1 MSRRLF
7 EPGDPSPAVVL
18 NAAAESPF
26 LIICDHAG
34 RAVPGGLGDLG
45 LSPEAFERHIAWD
58 IGAAGVAG
66 KLAELLQAPCI
77 LQRYSRLVI
86 DCNRASGQP
95 DSIAEVSDGTTIPA
109 NLDLSLEDRAERLA
123 LIHAPYHAAIAA
135 ELDARAARGL
145 STAMVAIHSFTPVMR
160 DVARPWLMGVLH
172 LHDSRFSDAVLAELR
187 REERLNCGDNEPYKM
202 DGTDYTIPLHAI
214 GRGLPYVELEIRQ
227 DLIAAEDGQAEYAAL
242 LARVLPAALGSAG

>member
-18 NAAAESPF
+18 NAGADSPF

-34 RAVPGGLGDLG
+34 RAVPSGLGDLG
-45 LSPEAFERHIAWD
+45 LPHEEFDRHIAWD

-66 KLAELLQAPCI
+66 KLAERLQAPCI

-86 DCNRASGQP
+86 DCNRAPGAA
-95 DSIAEVSDGTTIPA
+95 DSIAEVSDGTTVPG
-109 NLDLSLEDRAERLA
+109 NLVLTEEDRRARLE

-145 STAMVAIHSFTPVMR
+145 TTAMVAIHSFTPVMKGFE
-160 DVARPWLMGVLH
+160 RPWLMGVLH
-172 LHDSRFSDAVLAELR
+172 LGDSAFSDAVL
-187 REERLNCGDNEPYKM
+187 
-202 DGTDYTIPLHAI
+202 
-214 GRGLPYVELEIRQ
+214 
-227 DLIAAEDGQAEYAAL
+227 
-242 LARVLPAALGSAG
+242 